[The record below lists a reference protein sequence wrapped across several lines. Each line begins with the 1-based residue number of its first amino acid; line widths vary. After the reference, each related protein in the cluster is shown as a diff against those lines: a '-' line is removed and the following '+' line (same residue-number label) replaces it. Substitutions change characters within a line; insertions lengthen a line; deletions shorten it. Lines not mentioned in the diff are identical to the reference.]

1 MTVGGPARV
10 SGPGDGGIST
20 CPLDADPRRWLA
32 LTVMCFTVLLISLDG
47 TVLNVALPTLVTD
60 LHPSASGVQ
69 WIAAGFVL
77 TEAVL
82 LLMGGALGDRLG
94 RRRVFLAGVAVFGL
108 SSLGCAL
115 VHSAGLLILTR
126 CLTGLGAALLMPAT
140 LAIIATT
147 FPVWERSRAIGIWA
161 GVSGI
166 GTAAGPLIGGFL
178 LHNFWWGS
186 VFIINVP
193 VAAAGIIG
201 GVFFVSESKAPDP
214 APLDPTGVTLS
225 ALGLAGITYG
235 LIMAPDDG
243 WTSASTV
250 GSMIAGSVLL
260 GIFVVYDRR
269 RARPMV
275 DFHLFR
281 NPTFSTGLAAVAAAM
296 FAMFGVSFLLSQY
309 IQFVQGA
316 SVFSVGL
323 RFLPMAAGTL
333 VGSNVATRLAT
344 RFGLRAVITAG
355 MLLVSAALG
364 IYTTLGV
371 TSDPLPVAVAFTLV
385 GSGMGLVMAPASNA
399 VMSTL
404 PPDKIGLGSGL
415 RTTVQ
420 LLSGS
425 FGVAIIG
432 NVAISRYRSGVSSAL
447 AGPLRQLPRSARDAI
462 YSQIGSATAVASRL
476 PDPSAARVR
485 ALADSAYVRGIRLG
499 ALVDVTV
506 LLLAVVAVARY
517 IPSSRPSMAVA
528 VSAETAI

>member
-1 MTVGGPARV
+1 MDAAGE
-10 SGPGDGGIST
+10 
-20 CPLDADPRRWLA
+20 ADPRRWLA

-60 LHPSASGVQ
+60 LHPSASAVQ

-82 LLMGGALGDRLG
+82 LLMGGALGDRIG
-94 RRRVFLAGVAVFGL
+94 RRRIFLLGVSVFGS

-115 VHSAGLLILTR
+115 VHSAGLLIVMR

-140 LAIIATT
+140 LSIIVTT
-147 FPVWERSRAIGIWA
+147 FPVWERARAIGIWA
-161 GVSGI
+161 GISGI

-178 LHNFWWGS
+178 LHNFWRGS

-193 VAAAGIIG
+193 VAAAAIAG
-201 GVFFVSESKAPDP
+201 GVFFVSESRAPDP
-214 APLDPTGVTLS
+214 APLDPVAVALS
-225 ALGLAGITYG
+225 ALGLAGITFG

-250 GSMIAGSVLL
+250 GGLVAGAVLL
-260 GIFVVYDRR
+260 AAFVAWDRR

-281 NPTFSTGLAAVAAAM
+281 NPTFSTGLGAVAAAM

-309 IQFVQGA
+309 IQFVQRV

-333 VGSNVATRLAT
+333 VGSNVATRLAS
-344 RFGLRAVITAG
+344 RFGLRAVIVTG
-355 MLLVSAALG
+355 MLLITCALS
-364 IYTTLGV
+364 IYTVLHV
-371 TSDPLPVAVAFTLV
+371 TSNPLPIGIAFTLV
-385 GSGMGLVMAPASNA
+385 GSGMGLVAAPASNA
-399 VMSTL
+399 VMGTL
-404 PPDKIGLGSGL
+404 PPDKIGVGSGL

-432 NVAISRYRSGVSSAL
+432 NLAISRYRSGIAD
-447 AGPLRQLPRSARDAI
+447 AFRNPLRGLPASARDSVS
-462 YSQIGSATAVASRL
+462 SQIGSASAVAARL
-476 PDPSAARVR
+476 PAPMAGRVR
-485 ALADSAYVRGIRLG
+485 AAADASFVSGIRLG
-499 ALVDVTV
+499 AVVDVIV
-506 LLLAVVAVARY
+506 MLLAVAAVARY
-517 IPSSRPSMAVA
+517 IPAARPHTAGEVAVA
-528 VSAETAI
+528 EVPV